1 MPRKTP
7 NYSQD
12 RSQRQ
17 RAQQA
22 KAQKK
27 ADLLAEKS
35 ARRKEARGDIEPKPD
50 ADTPE

>member
-22 KAQKK
+22 KAQKR

-35 ARRKEARGDIEPKPD
+35 ARRKEARGETDPKPGT
-50 ADTPE
+50 DTPE

>member
-12 RSQRQ
+12 RSQRE

-22 KAQKK
+22 KAQKR

-35 ARRKEARGDIEPKPD
+35 AKRKEARGEGEPKPETD
-50 ADTPE
+50 LPE